1 MSGMFGEGGLECC
14 RTVGVDF
21 LFGPG
26 RERFELG
33 FGLLDDGAG
42 FGEEV
47 GEGFGLDLVEF
58 AVESVSGREVAGQ
71 FTGVRSAVHKG

>member
-1 MSGMFGEGGLECC
+1 MLGEGGLESC

-26 RERFELG
+26 REWFELG

-47 GEGFGLDLVEF
+47 GEGLGLDFGEF
-58 AVESVSGREVAGQ
+58 AVESVSGREVTWQ
-71 FTGVRSAVHKG
+71 FTDERCAVHKS

>member
-1 MSGMFGEGGLECC
+1 MEFRRLFRLGRFLVSGMFGEGCLECC

-26 RERFELG
+26 REVFELG

-47 GEGFGLDLVEF
+47 GEGFGLDF
-58 AVESVSGREVAGQ
+58 
-71 FTGVRSAVHKG
+71 